1 MKIEILD
8 FGIEHIQET
17 HNLKNIIA
25 TCNSVLKNIVN
36 FAFELDIKKNGHLN
50 IQKQNKKI

>member
-25 TCNSVLKNIVN
+25 TCNIVLKNIVN
-36 FAFELDIKKNGHLN
+36 FAFELDIKKWSPKHS
-50 IQKQNKKI
+50 KTK